1 MSQSEIRIVLALVGG
16 IVLFLVYWYGRPR
29 KTPAVRADPQMPWGR
44 RDPELPLGSPLS
56 EQFGPADGYEDPD
69 AEAPSDFRASE
80 SATPQAVQRDVDTPE
95 AGTRATLDFDMIVSL
110 HVMAKDG
117 GELSGPELTVAAEK
131 TSLVYGA
138 QGLFH
143 RMQDS
148 AGAIEPVFSMVNRVM
163 PGSFEL
169 SDMLELRTPGVSFF
183 MTLPNPLP
191 ALEAWDKLLPAAQ
204 RLAGLLNA
212 DICDD
217 EMNLLGRQR
226 MAAIRE
232 DMRNYDR
239 KTGRLA
245 R

>member
-1 MSQSEIRIVLALVGG
+1 MSQTELRVVLAFIGAF
-16 IVLFLVYWYGRPR
+16 VLLALYWFGRP
-29 KTPAVRADPQMPWGR
+29 KKDLPARTEPQFSKNPRA
-44 RDPELPLGSPLS
+44 GSFS
-56 EQFGPADGYEDPD
+56 ADSSVSQQFGPADGYADPD
-69 AEAPSDFRASE
+69 AEAPSDWHANTSE
-80 SATPQAVQRDVDTPE
+80 VRRSTPVEEGPE
-95 AGTRATLDFDMIVSL
+95 PGTRAELDFDMIVSL

-117 GELSGPELTVAAEK
+117 GEFSGPELTVAAEK

-143 RMQDS
+143 RLPDS
-148 AGAIEPVFSMVNRVM
+148 AGAIEPVFSMVNRVL
-163 PGSFEL
+163 PGSFDL

-183 MTLPNPLP
+183 LTLPNPLS
-191 ALEAWDKLLPAAQ
+191 ALEAWDKMLPAAQ
-204 RLAGLLNA
+204 RMAGLLNA

-226 MAAIRE
+226 IAAIRE

-239 KTGRLA
+239 KTGRAA

>member
-1 MSQSEIRIVLALVGG
+1 MSQTEIRIVLALVGAV
-16 IVLFLVYWYGRPR
+16 VLFLVYWYGRPR
-29 KTPAVRADPQMPWGR
+29 KTPATRADPKMPWGR
-44 RDPELPLGSPLS
+44 RDPELPAGSSLS
-56 EQFGPADGYEDPD
+56 EQFGPADGYQDPD
-69 AEAPSDFRASE
+69 AEAPSDY
-80 SATPQAVQRDVDTPE
+80 QAVESTAPVGSPRDAELLEP
-95 AGTRATLDFDMIVSL
+95 GTRATLDFDMIVSL

-117 GELSGPELTVAAEK
+117 GEISGSELTIAAEK
-131 TSLVYGA
+131 ASLVYGA

-143 RMQDS
+143 RLQGNS
-148 AGAIEPVFSMVNRVM
+148 GATEPVFSMVNRVM

-169 SDMLELRTPGVSFF
+169 SEMPEMRTPGVSFF